1 MKKLLI
7 AIATFTALLATFL
20 PGPVSSAYAD
30 SLADDARITSITFN
44 SPNSFDLGGRR
55 DSSGLY
61 PSFSPDKYNYQIA
74 TVANIFDVNAV
85 LSDPLATM
93 KMTFEGVTGDAQSSV
108 DYRIN
113 MQPKVSL
120 LDIEVTAQDGVTK
133 KHYKV
138 NISNQ
143 VMQTPEILSTSVK
156 TTSVLGG
163 NNIFLKLRNVNL
175 SNWGYP
181 GHTVVSCYADLSITY
196 LDPATGNIQTYGVG
210 LSYSNESRPDADAD
224 GVTAV
229 TAVLPALAGN
239 FLGEAQL
246 TVKNYCYNIASQW
259 GDWTGVKSESTNSQI
274 LTVQPFSIADVVT
287 PSVVSGGS
295 FIEVKGTHIYFR
307 SNLSARLR
315 DVASDQTVYIESFPI
330 SDSKGFKTDTWRG
343 ALDRTQRQSAFQS
356 AGKKLLEIGRSTWD
370 PINYEYS
377 FEVLFSKT
385 VNWKPVVPSGV
396 TISPAKS
403 DVSGG
408 KRVRVEG
415 YDLCNSYGW
424 PHGVN
429 VKIDGKPLTNI
440 EMQYSNTYCGS
451 AVDYATQKPQKQYFT
466 ALVPAGDSTGTKSVT
481 VDNGNGEVRVAA
493 TFTYGATPVITSI
506 SPSSVA
512 ATGGSK
518 VRITGTNFGFSGS
531 PIVIIGGKK
540 SPKVTLISD
549 QQVDVIVPFDLPT
562 GNQSVSI
569 ISSSGGGAN
578 VFPGT
583 LNVVAASQNPSILSL
598 STSQGL
604 ASGGDVITLS
614 VSNVGTPSAVGV
626 MFGINPAE
634 VTRATASQI
643 DVKVPAGVVGS
654 VAVTLSSAL
663 GQVEVPA
670 AYTYS
675 AIPAVKSVSPSTVAS
690 TADVADRTVTI
701 TGNGFGPSGKIKVGQ
716 QPEQSY
722 ISTDAGTKISGIVI
736 PNQSPG
742 SLSILITPTGS
753 LIPLASSVTV
763 TKPNITYVGLEA
775 DQSIYNLGCN
785 QADWSCY
792 SGNNGATKPS
802 FSKLGGDVL
811 KIKGTGFG
819 NSGTVKFGTKTVT
832 PYSFTDTE
840 ILVTVPALNVGSY
853 DLTVVPSSGLQTDV
867 LASAFSS
874 VEIENVTPLSIV
886 SVIPT
891 VPNTRGDLPY
901 NFDPSQ
907 DFSSVFEISGTG
919 FLGSDN
925 GASTKLYQLED
936 GGDPRYDSSSR
947 VPVRIISIT
956 DTAITFSAL
965 RTFAPVRWTGI
976 GVQTSEAITFTQ
988 RAIRYVGSLP
998 AAANISGSYGLCT
1011 KDPIKTHN
1019 PAVVNVSGSGMFG
1032 DSGVVKLSGQVI
1044 DSAAV
1049 TWTADGVSVD
1059 FSKLPTDLAEHWG
1072 QKTLEFIPADTTLI
1086 TRQFGWF
1093 CGVWAEVVT
1102 KINGLTTDQTINAGT
1117 DYVASADFPSANRLD
1132 EVVPTGTWPADGYQY
1147 QSAQDHGD
1155 NAWVNN
1161 VRSGLPTYAG
1171 DWYIRANPGVSTPL
1185 IDRTRYVGVSSTEVH
1200 LTISGKQ
1207 ITFTPKLK
1215 GSNATSITYRGQ
1227 LGDGT
1232 FDSEEDITY
1241 NVSVE
1246 PGSPAITKVVWE
1258 YRNNSCTLS
1267 NNSYGWSEGLPG
1279 NVAIVPN
1286 ECGGDGT
1293 AVSSWDIRV
1302 RSFEMTK
1309 DGKNLANLFLPTYN
1323 TFNLTIE
1330 KRALTIDKVTANKSY
1345 DGNPNIPLGA
1355 LTVTGALEGESPSLQ
1370 GNESR
1375 NGYFSDANV
1384 GENKPVYVSGTDGQT
1399 DFIQRIQLEGIYA
1412 WNYYLT
1418 NSELLVLGSITKAN
1432 ARLSLSTTNKSLI
1445 MGVVDQATIS
1455 TSVLDTASGNPPVAD
1470 ADIADVVV
1478 TVSTPSI
1485 CSISSDLVVTAL
1497 ATGECVVEA
1506 SQPASKNYN
1515 AATAASDSESVT
1527 ESLTIT
1533 VYATPKKVSLITQD
1547 LTISE
1552 GETPTPSYE
1561 VLGLED
1567 GDTLDSVVYEY
1578 YDGVTKLDA
1587 APTVQGRYTM
1597 VATSANISTTN
1608 LAAYDASIEFV
1619 AGILVVTPPPPTVT
1633 SITPPTGSEAGGE
1646 QIAISGSGLSAITS
1660 IVFGNVTIPSSGFV
1674 VNGDGTEISLVAPP
1688 GTGNVTITLIAG
1700 DTELLLDYSYNP
1712 YVATVTNV
1720 APLTGPETGGNRVVI
1735 TGTHLEKVTEVRL
1748 GTTVITSGNLTRN
1761 QSGSSISFN
1770 ALPGTGTKNI
1780 VLVTSSGSYSFEY
1793 VYTGVTV
1800 VGNPRLSLQLVK
1812 PQFGHRLSDHTV
1824 KMSAKDLKPGATYTL
1839 TMYSRATTMVIG
1851 KTSATGSINGSMTI
1865 PTKACKTPGMHKLVL
1880 SSTDATGAKHESS
1893 VYVVL
1898 GKKCQLNA
1906 VAEKVKGTS
1915 WNISGILFDY
1925 QKWNLSSTSK
1935 ATLKALKPWLKNAK
1949 SVKVSGYTETDG
1961 KGNSLK
1967 VLNKILAKKRSQSVI
1982 SYLKKM
1988 GVNARLVVDPVG
2000 AKNPASSTQSKNRRV
2015 EINATF

>member
-1 MKKLLI
+1 
-7 AIATFTALLATFL
+7 
-20 PGPVSSAYAD
+20 
-30 SLADDARITSITFN
+30 
-44 SPNSFDLGGRR
+44 
-55 DSSGLY
+55 
-61 PSFSPDKYNYQIA
+61 
-74 TVANIFDVNAV
+74 
-85 LSDPLATM
+85 
-93 KMTFEGVTGDAQSSV
+93 
-108 DYRIN
+108 
-113 MQPKVSL
+113 
-120 LDIEVTAQDGVTK
+120 
-133 KHYKV
+133 
-138 NISNQ
+138 
-143 VMQTPEILSTSVK
+143 
-156 TTSVLGG
+156 
-163 NNIFLKLRNVNL
+163 
-175 SNWGYP
+175 
-181 GHTVVSCYADLSITY
+181 
-196 LDPATGNIQTYGVG
+196 
-210 LSYSNESRPDADAD
+210 
-224 GVTAV
+224 
-229 TAVLPALAGN
+229 
-239 FLGEAQL
+239 
-246 TVKNYCYNIASQW
+246 
-259 GDWTGVKSESTNSQI
+259 
-274 LTVQPFSIADVVT
+274 
-287 PSVVSGGS
+287 
-295 FIEVKGTHIYFR
+295 
-307 SNLSARLR
+307 
-315 DVASDQTVYIESFPI
+315 
-330 SDSKGFKTDTWRG
+330 
-343 ALDRTQRQSAFQS
+343 
-356 AGKKLLEIGRSTWD
+356 
-370 PINYEYS
+370 
-377 FEVLFSKT
+377 
-385 VNWKPVVPSGV
+385 
-396 TISPAKS
+396 
-403 DVSGG
+403 
-408 KRVRVEG
+408 
-415 YDLCNSYGW
+415 
-424 PHGVN
+424 
-429 VKIDGKPLTNI
+429 
-440 EMQYSNTYCGS
+440 
-451 AVDYATQKPQKQYFT
+451 
-466 ALVPAGDSTGTKSVT
+466 
-481 VDNGNGEVRVAA
+481 
-493 TFTYGATPVITSI
+493 
-506 SPSSVA
+506 
-512 ATGGSK
+512 
-518 VRITGTNFGFSGS
+518 
-531 PIVIIGGKK
+531 
-540 SPKVTLISD
+540 
-549 QQVDVIVPFDLPT
+549 
-562 GNQSVSI
+562 
-569 ISSSGGGAN
+569 
-578 VFPGT
+578 
-583 LNVVAASQNPSILSL
+583 
-598 STSQGL
+598 
-604 ASGGDVITLS
+604 
-614 VSNVGTPSAVGV
+614 
-626 MFGINPAE
+626 
-634 VTRATASQI
+634 
-643 DVKVPAGVVGS
+643 
-654 VAVTLSSAL
+654 
-663 GQVEVPA
+663 
-670 AYTYS
+670 
-675 AIPAVKSVSPSTVAS
+675 
-690 TADVADRTVTI
+690 
-701 TGNGFGPSGKIKVGQ
+701 
-716 QPEQSY
+716 
-722 ISTDAGTKISGIVI
+722 
-736 PNQSPG
+736 
-742 SLSILITPTGS
+742 
-753 LIPLASSVTV
+753 
-763 TKPNITYVGLEA
+763 
-775 DQSIYNLGCN
+775 
-785 QADWSCY
+785 
-792 SGNNGATKPS
+792 
-802 FSKLGGDVL
+802 
-811 KIKGTGFG
+811 
-819 NSGTVKFGTKTVT
+819 
-832 PYSFTDTE
+832 
-840 ILVTVPALNVGSY
+840 
-853 DLTVVPSSGLQTDV
+853 
-867 LASAFSS
+867 
-874 VEIENVTPLSIV
+874 
-886 SVIPT
+886 
-891 VPNTRGDLPY
+891 
-901 NFDPSQ
+901 
-907 DFSSVFEISGTG
+907 
-919 FLGSDN
+919 
-925 GASTKLYQLED
+925 
-936 GGDPRYDSSSR
+936 
-947 VPVRIISIT
+947 
-956 DTAITFSAL
+956 
-965 RTFAPVRWTGI
+965 
-976 GVQTSEAITFTQ
+976 
-988 RAIRYVGSLP
+988 
-998 AAANISGSYGLCT
+998 
-1011 KDPIKTHN
+1011 
-1019 PAVVNVSGSGMFG
+1019 
-1032 DSGVVKLSGQVI
+1032 
-1044 DSAAV
+1044 
-1049 TWTADGVSVD
+1049 
-1059 FSKLPTDLAEHWG
+1059 
-1072 QKTLEFIPADTTLI
+1072 
-1086 TRQFGWF
+1086 
-1093 CGVWAEVVT
+1093 
-1102 KINGLTTDQTINAGT
+1102 
-1117 DYVASADFPSANRLD
+1117 
-1132 EVVPTGTWPADGYQY
+1132 
-1147 QSAQDHGD
+1147 
-1155 NAWVNN
+1155 
-1161 VRSGLPTYAG
+1161 
-1171 DWYIRANPGVSTPL
+1171 
-1185 IDRTRYVGVSSTEVH
+1185 
-1200 LTISGKQ
+1200 
-1207 ITFTPKLK
+1207 
-1215 GSNATSITYRGQ
+1215 
-1227 LGDGT
+1227 
-1232 FDSEEDITY
+1232 
-1241 NVSVE
+1241 
-1246 PGSPAITKVVWE
+1246 
-1258 YRNNSCTLS
+1258 
-1267 NNSYGWSEGLPG
+1267 
-1279 NVAIVPN
+1279 
-1286 ECGGDGT
+1286 
-1293 AVSSWDIRV
+1293 
-1302 RSFEMTK
+1302 MTK

-1330 KRALTIDKVTANKSY
+1330 KRALTIDKVTATKSY

-1800 VGNPRLSLQLVK
+1800 VGNPRLSLQLVN

-1880 SSTDATGAKHESS
+1880 SSTDATGTKHESS

-1925 QKWNLSSTSK
+1925 QKWNLSSTSQ

-1967 VLNKILAKKRSQSVI
+1967 VLNQILAKKRSQSVI

-2015 EINATF
+2015 ELSATF